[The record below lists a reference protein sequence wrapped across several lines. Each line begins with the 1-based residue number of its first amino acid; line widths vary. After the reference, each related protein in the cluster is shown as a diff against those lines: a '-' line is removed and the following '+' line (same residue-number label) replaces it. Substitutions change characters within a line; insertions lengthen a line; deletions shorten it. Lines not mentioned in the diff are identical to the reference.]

1 MQWAG
6 DPNPPKQ
13 NKLNP
18 YVNIVNGFR
27 SVNVCSF
34 ILSARSAQSPI
45 PAKRIGNIIDY
56 LTYAIFCYTARG
68 LYEEHKFIFTLLL
81 GLKIELQ
88 SGGISSTEFDV
99 LIKGESWR

>member
-1 MQWAG
+1 
-6 DPNPPKQ
+6 
-13 NKLNP
+13 
-18 YVNIVNGFR
+18 
-27 SVNVCSF
+27 
-34 ILSARSAQSPI
+34 
-45 PAKRIGNIIDY
+45 